1 MCWYD
6 GKRKKNE
13 KKNYRCAEY
22 DGEKKEQKNTEFQLQ
37 VTEFKV
43 QQTHEQKLKA

>member
-22 DGEKKEQKNTEFQLQ
+22 DGEKKEQK
-37 VTEFKV
+37 K
-43 QQTHEQKLKA
+43 KCGRKRYGRKDD